1 MEHMDMSEKVKGVPL
16 ADVIAG
22 LPPERRAQVEAR
34 TKELI
39 AEELSLR
46 ALRKAMGK
54 TQQAMALTLGIGQA
68 NVSQLEQ
75 RSDMLI
81 STLNDYLKPLGGK
94 LRLVAEFK
102 DRPPVVLSRLG
113 EIEATPPRGRR
124 AKRAKAAA

>member
-1 MEHMDMSEKVKGVPL
+1 MSGKVKGVSQEEMKARLSPEACAQAEAL
-16 ADVIAG
+16 A
-22 LPPERRAQVEAR
+22 
-34 TKELI
+34 KELI

-54 TQQAMALTLGIGQA
+54 TQQAVAAALGINQA

-81 STLNDYLKPLGGK
+81 STLNDYLKPLGGR

-113 EIEATPPRGRR
+113 EIEAEAPKPRKQRGRQ
-124 AKRAKAAA
+124 AKAA

>member
-1 MEHMDMSEKVKGVPL
+1 ML
-16 ADVIAG
+16 AG
-22 LPPERRAQVEAR
+22 FSPERRARIETRAQ
-34 TKELI
+34 ELI

-54 TQQAMALTLGIGQA
+54 TQQAMAVTLGIKQA

-81 STLNDYLKPLGGK
+81 STLNAYLKPLGGR

-113 EIEATPPRGRR
+113 EIEAEAPRARR
-124 AKRAKAAA
+124 TKRVKATA